1 MKEIDQRMESD
12 SVGKVFLRYLIPSLV
27 GMLLMSVNI
36 VADGIFVGHRLGGVA
51 LAGINIAV
59 PVFSIFTAIS
69 LWIGIGGATQYS
81 FALGEKNIPE
91 AQRIFTRSII
101 MVFVITI
108 TLAGI
113 AFIFR
118 VPLANVLGANPE
130 TLPYVMDYMTIL
142 LMFGFAFTV
151 ENILSIFVRNDGDP
165 NLAMI
170 ALIVTAVVNVI
181 LNYYFLFVLDWGV
194 SGSAGATIMAVTVG
208 IGVLSIH
215 FFKKSSR
222 LKFVKF
228 RFTKKSVAKTFSI
241 GMPSFLSELGLSVFT
256 MGYNIAIAAVAGTA
270 GVAAFSVLNYTHS
283 VILMLFLGM
292 SSAIQPL
299 ISYYRGAKRQ
309 DREQAT
315 IRLAV
320 KTAIGTG
327 LGFFIIGLFGANHIV
342 RMFGDFSPEIVNLA
356 TMAVRIFFAGYI
368 FMGFN
373 FVMMTYFQT
382 SNRVGMAIWITVA
395 REMLFMVA
403 FLIILP
409 PFFGAEGV
417 WASIP
422 LSEAVVATS
431 IVIYARR
438 KHIFTKGIQ

>member
-1 MKEIDQRMESD
+1 MKEMDTRMETD
-12 SVGKVFLRYLIPSLV
+12 SVLKVFLRYLIPSLV

-36 VADGIFVGHRLGGVA
+36 VMDGIFVGHRLGGVA

-101 MVFVITI
+101 MVFLITI
-108 TLAGI
+108 TLAAI
-113 AFIFR
+113 AFVFR
-118 VPLANVLGANPE
+118 VPLANMLGANPE

-142 LMFGFAFTV
+142 LMFGFAFTI

-165 NLAMI
+165 NLAMV

-181 LNYYFLFVLDWGV
+181 LNYCFLFILNWGV
-194 SGSAGATIMAVTVG
+194 AGSAGATIIAVVVG
-208 IGVLSIH
+208 IGVLSLH
-215 FFKKSSR
+215 FFKKTCR
-222 LKFVKF
+222 LKFVGF
-228 RFTKKSVAKTFSI
+228 RFTKKSFTKTFSI

-299 ISYYRGAKRQ
+299 ISYYRGAKLQ

-315 IRLAV
+315 IRLAII
-320 KTAIGTG
+320 TAIGTG
-327 LGFFIIGLFGANHIV
+327 IVFFVGGFFGASHIV
-342 RMFGDFSPEIVNLA
+342 AMFGTFSPEIVGLA
-356 TMAVRIFFAGYI
+356 TMAVRIFFAGYL

-382 SNRVGMAIWITVA
+382 TGRVGMAIWITVA

-403 FLIILP
+403 FLIMLP

-422 LSEAVVATS
+422 LSEAVVAFS

-438 KHIFTKGIQ
+438 KHIFRKV

>member
-1 MKEIDQRMESD
+1 MKEMDTRMETD
-12 SVGKVFLRYLIPSLV
+12 SVLKVFLRYLIPSLV

-108 TLAGI
+108 TLAAI
-113 AFIFR
+113 AFVFR

-142 LMFGFAFTV
+142 LMFGFAFTI

-165 NLAMI
+165 NLSMV
-170 ALIVTAVVNVI
+170 ALIVTAIVNVI
-181 LNYYFLFVLDWGV
+181 LNYYFLFILDWGV
-194 SGSAGATIMAVTVG
+194 SGSAGATIIAVTVG

-215 FFKKSSR
+215 FFKKTSR

-228 RFTKKSVAKTFSI
+228 RFSKKSFTKTFSI
-241 GMPSFLSELGLSVFT
+241 GLPSFLSELGLSVFT

-299 ISYYRGAKRQ
+299 ISYYRGAKQQ
-309 DREQAT
+309 DREQQT
-315 IRLAV
+315 MRLAV
-320 KTAIGTG
+320 ITAIGTG
-327 LGFFIIGLFGANHIV
+327 LVFFVGGFFGAGHIV
-342 RMFGDFSPEIVNLA
+342 AMFGTFSPEIVDLA
-356 TMAVRIFFAGYI
+356 TIAVQIFFAGYL

-382 SNRVGMAIWITVA
+382 SGRVGMAIWITVA

-409 PFFGAEGV
+409 PFLGAEGV

-422 LSEAVVATS
+422 LSEAVVALS
-431 IVIYARR
+431 IIIYVRR
-438 KHIFTKGIQ
+438 KHIFSKVQ